1 MHDFRGRDAPRSD
14 VRKPGTR
21 EGGCFRC
28 SRGAGK
34 SISQFGRQ
42 EEEGFPLTVFLSPL
56 GLQRVGRGPPH
67 PPPPGRESHVLC
79 AVHRFTRESHPRNPR
94 RNTQGSVWPSTWASR
109 GPAKITVQSPI
120 TEALGEVQPQGPSP
134 GNGAGGREEAAIL
147 PHLSTG
153 AAVGGRESRVSAAGL
168 LAPSG
173 AASERR
179 SGSLGF
185 SAVHS
190 VRCAAVLHLSE
201 NVPWAQRRHATAVA
215 RPGPLDVGRRVSV
228 PCLCWLEVPF
238 SPWLRAGRGAQLHTP
253 SSLSVYGRVGR
264 VRPALCPSAT
274 SPRALLLEDARA
286 VSSDYPGGR
295 SSPRPADL

>member
-1 MHDFRGRDAPRSD
+1 MAQHLG
-14 VRKPGTR
+14 
-21 EGGCFRC
+21 
-28 SRGAGK
+28 
-34 SISQFGRQ
+34 ISWPSQDHS
-42 EEEGFPLTVFLSPL
+42 TITHY
-56 GLQRVGRGPPH
+56 RGPGGSAA
-67 PPPPGRESHVLC
+67 PGAQPGERRRRARGSSDS
-79 AVHRFTRESHPRNPR
+79 AAPKHRLR
-94 RNTQGSVWPSTWASR
+94 RRS
-109 GPAKITVQSPI
+109 
-120 TEALGEVQPQGPSP
+120 
-134 GNGAGGREEAAIL
+134 
-147 PHLSTG
+147 
-153 AAVGGRESRVSAAGL
+153 RESRVSAAGL

-190 VRCAAVLHLSE
+190 VRCAAILHLSE

-228 PCLCWLEVPF
+228 PCLCWPEVPF

-253 SSLSVYGRVGR
+253 SSLSVYGRVAR

-274 SPRALLLEDARA
+274 SARALLLEDARA

-295 SSPRPADL
+295 SSPRPADLHTAAARLEADGRRRRGRVCRGPGRFRQGV

>member
-1 MHDFRGRDAPRSD
+1 MCSARSTD
-14 VRKPGTR
+14 
-21 EGGCFRC
+21 
-28 SRGAGK
+28 
-34 SISQFGRQ
+34 
-42 EEEGFPLTVFLSPL
+42 
-56 GLQRVGRGPPH
+56 
-67 PPPPGRESHVLC
+67 SHVS
-79 AVHRFTRESHPRNPR
+79 RIREPSQKHPG
-94 RNTQGSVWPSTWASR
+94 QCVAQHLGISWPSQDHSTITHYR
-109 GPAKITVQSPI
+109 G
-120 TEALGEVQPQGPSP
+120 LGGSAAPGAQPGERRRRARGSSDS
-134 GNGAGGREEAAIL
+134 AA
-147 PHLSTG
+147 PKHRRRRRS
-153 AAVGGRESRVSAAGL
+153 RESRVSAAGL

-190 VRCAAVLHLSE
+190 LRCAAVLHLSE

>member
-1 MHDFRGRDAPRSD
+1 MAQHLG
-14 VRKPGTR
+14 
-21 EGGCFRC
+21 
-28 SRGAGK
+28 
-34 SISQFGRQ
+34 ISWPSQDHS
-42 EEEGFPLTVFLSPL
+42 TITHY
-56 GLQRVGRGPPH
+56 RGPGGSAA
-67 PPPPGRESHVLC
+67 PG
-79 AVHRFTRESHPRNPR
+79 A
-94 RNTQGSVWPSTWASR
+94 Q
-109 GPAKITVQSPI
+109 
-120 TEALGEVQPQGPSP
+120 P

-153 AAVGGRESRVSAAGL
+153 AAVGSRESRVSAAGL

-215 RPGPLDVGRRVSV
+215 RPGPLAVGRRVSV

-253 SSLSVYGRVGR
+253 SSLSVYGRVAR

-274 SPRALLLEDARA
+274 SARALLLEDARA

-295 SSPRPADL
+295 SSPRPADLRCVVTAAARLEADGRRRRGRVCRGPGRFRQGV

>member
-1 MHDFRGRDAPRSD
+1 M
-14 VRKPGTR
+14 
-21 EGGCFRC
+21 
-28 SRGAGK
+28 
-34 SISQFGRQ
+34 
-42 EEEGFPLTVFLSPL
+42 
-56 GLQRVGRGPPH
+56 
-67 PPPPGRESHVLC
+67 
-79 AVHRFTRESHPRNPR
+79 
-94 RNTQGSVWPSTWASR
+94 WPSTRASR

-134 GNGAGGREEAAIL
+134 GNGARGSSDSAA
-147 PHLSTG
+147 PKHRRRRRS
-153 AAVGGRESRVSAAGL
+153 RESRVSAAGL

-253 SSLSVYGRVGR
+253 SSLSVYGRVAR
-264 VRPALCPSAT
+264 VGPALCPSAT

-295 SSPRPADL
+295 SSPRPADLHTAAARLEADGRRRRARVPGARAFPAGRLRRPAPLGAPSETQAASRCSEFAARPVASGEAAAPASPTVPSPAV

>member
-1 MHDFRGRDAPRSD
+1 M
-14 VRKPGTR
+14 
-21 EGGCFRC
+21 
-28 SRGAGK
+28 
-34 SISQFGRQ
+34 
-42 EEEGFPLTVFLSPL
+42 
-56 GLQRVGRGPPH
+56 
-67 PPPPGRESHVLC
+67 
-79 AVHRFTRESHPRNPR
+79 
-94 RNTQGSVWPSTWASR
+94 WPSTWASR

-153 AAVGGRESRVSAAGL
+153 AAVGSRESRVSAAGL

-201 NVPWAQRRHATAVA
+201 NVPWAQRRHAMAVA

-228 PCLCWLEVPF
+228 PCLCWPEVPF

-295 SSPRPADL
+295 SSPRPADLRCILTAAARLEADGRRRRARVPGARAFPAGRLRRPPPLGAPSETEAASRCAEFAARPVASGEAAAPASPTVPSPAV